1 MSRESW
7 TSCQNQ
13 RLSLRRPGK
22 NVATAWL
29 LATWQPW
36 LRWRDSYTGFC
47 TELGKSCSDVML
59 FTQTFLQWSG
69 EQLREKLWSWK
80 PKRYRMAD

>member
-1 MSRESW
+1 MGVRETNANEPLKTSRESW

-29 LATWQPW
+29 LAMWQPW
-36 LRWRDSYTGFC
+36 LRWRDPY
-47 TELGKSCSDVML
+47 SD
-59 FTQTFLQWSG
+59 
-69 EQLREKLWSWK
+69 
-80 PKRYRMAD
+80 MAQAYLK